1 MIANFNLER
10 NLGARMNW
18 IQVKKLVILLFG
30 FMLIGVGLLSCSV
43 EPKEKPKSLVESQ
56 QKVLE
61 GAKSI
66 EAQLKAAEAKR
77 LKEMDSQ

>member
-1 MIANFNLER
+1 
-10 NLGARMNW
+10 MNW
-18 IQVKKLVILLFG
+18 FPVKRVIILLFS
-30 FMLIGVGLLSCSV
+30 FMLIGVGLLSCSA

-66 EAQLKAAEAKR
+66 EAQLKEAEAKR
-77 LKEMDSQ
+77 LKEMDNL